1 MLSGWVL
8 GGVFVVGIGCWYLLK
23 KRNREFAL
31 ASIKIGAIF
40 GLVASLL
47 SVWTGDGSGY
57 QIAQTQPMKLAAV
70 EGLYEG
76 GTNVGLVGIGMLNP
90 EKKTYNDGKEPFLFR
105 IEIPSMLSFLAERDA
120 NAYVP
125 GITNIIEGGYQQKD
139 GTIALSLP
147 KRLNGV
153 KRLSVRWLLTVLRRV
168 PGTRRMRKWHTKCC
182 RRIFLISDTD
192 ILRM

>member
-1 MLSGWVL
+1 MLGAI
-8 GGVFVVGIGCWYLLK
+8 FVVGISCWYLLK

-76 GTNVGLVGIGMLNP
+76 GTNVGLVGIGVLNP
-90 EKKTYNDGKEPFLFR
+90 EKKTYNDGKDPFLFR
-105 IEIPSMLSFLAERDA
+105 FEIPSMLSFLAERNVDG
-120 NAYVP
+120 YVP
-125 GITNIIEGGYQQKD
+125 GITNIIEGGYQLKD
-139 GTIALSLP
+139 GSKALSAAEKIERGKTAIGALAAYRAA
-147 KRLNGV
+147 KSAGHEEDA
-153 KRLSVRWLLTVLRRV
+153 SMRWQQEST
-168 PGTRRMRKWHTKCC
+168 TRK
-182 RRIFLISDTD
+182 S
-192 ILRM
+192 

>member
-1 MLSGWVL
+1 MRWWTFWAVALSPVAVNKFFHTVLSGWVL
-8 GGVFVVGIGCWYLLK
+8 GAIFVVGIGCWYLLK

-90 EKKTYNDGKEPFLFR
+90 EKEDL
-105 IEIPSMLSFLAERDA
+105 
-120 NAYVP
+120 
-125 GITNIIEGGYQQKD
+125 
-139 GTIALSLP
+139 
-147 KRLNGV
+147 
-153 KRLSVRWLLTVLRRV
+153 
-168 PGTRRMRKWHTKCC
+168 
-182 RRIFLISDTD
+182 
-192 ILRM
+192 